1 MQVIVLGAGLL
12 GVTTAYYLAREGHQV
27 TVIDRQPEPAR
38 ETSFAN
44 AGLLTP
50 GHAYAWA
57 SPRAPMILLK
67 SLWRADTALRWR
79 LKPDPGMWAW
89 GIKFLANCTAARN
102 RENTVIKVR
111 LCLYSLAETARVT
124 AETGIAWD
132 RSQSGALYLYRDP
145 EHFRAGRENFK
156 LLGDEGVEAKTL
168 DTEALFDFEPSL
180 AGMKGRFAGA
190 IHTPHDESGDA
201 RKFTVALADVL
212 RSRGVSFRLGETVLS
227 MTRSGDRI
235 TGVETMTHL
244 ADNRDLGAGLRVT
257 THRGHRIEGDAYVL
271 ALGSYSPLLTKP
283 LGLRMPIYPVKGY
296 SITLPITDPAAAPA
310 HFGVDEANLV
320 AFARLGDRL
329 RLTATADFAG
339 YDTSFTAGDFA
350 HMLRVAMELFPRAAA
365 YDRPDYWACLRPMT
379 PDGPPI
385 IGPSPIKNLWLN
397 TGHGHIGWTMACGS
411 SRMLVDL
418 ISGRRPEID
427 AAPFRLSRY

>member
-1 MQVIVLGAGLL
+1 MHVVVLGAGLL
-12 GVTTAYYLAREGHQV
+12 GVTTAHYLAREGHQV
-27 TVIDRQPEPAR
+27 TVIDRQKEPAR

-57 SPRAPMILLK
+57 SPRAPMILLR
-67 SLWRADTALRWR
+67 SLWRTDTALRWR
-79 LKPDPGMWAW
+79 LKLDPGMWAW
-89 GIKFLANCTAARN
+89 GLKFLANCTAARN

-111 LCLYSLAETARVT
+111 LCSYSLAETAAVT
-124 AETGIAWD
+124 AETGITWD

-145 EHFRAGRENFK
+145 DHFRAGRANFK
-156 LLGDEGVEAKTL
+156 LLADEGVEARTL
-168 DTEALFDFEPSL
+168 EREELATFEPSL
-180 AGMKGRFAGA
+180 AAVKDRFAGA

-201 RKFTVALADVL
+201 RKFTTALADSC
-212 RSRGVSFRLGETVLS
+212 RERGVTFKFGATITRIE
-227 MTRSGDRI
+227 RSGDRV
-235 TGVETMTHL
+235 TAVES
-244 ADNRDLGAGLRVT
+244 DRGRVQ
-257 THRGHRIEGDAYVL
+257 GDAYVL

-283 LGLRMPIYPVKGY
+283 LGFTMPIYPVKGY
-296 SITLPITDPAAAPA
+296 SVTLPIADREAAPA

-339 YDTSFTAGDFA
+339 YDTSFQPRDFV
-350 HMLRVAMELFPRAAA
+350 HMLNVARELFPRAAA
-365 YDRPDYWACLRPMT
+365 FDRPEYWACLRPMT

-385 IGPSPIKNLWLN
+385 MGPSPLVNLWLN

-411 SRMLVDL
+411 SRIVVDRML
-418 ISGRRPEID
+418 GRKPEID
-427 AAPFRLSRY
+427 DAPFRLSRY

>member
-1 MQVIVLGAGLL
+1 MHVVVLGAGLL
-12 GVTTAYYLAREGHQV
+12 GVTTAYYLAREGHKV
-27 TVIDRQPEPAR
+27 TVVDRQPEPAR

-79 LKPDPGMWAW
+79 LKPDPRMWAW
-89 GIKFLANCTAARN
+89 GLKFLANCSAARN
-102 RENTVIKVR
+102 RYNTVVKVR
-111 LCLYSLAETARVT
+111 LCLYSLAETAQVT

-132 RSQSGALYLYRDP
+132 RSQSGAIYLYRDA

-156 LLGDEGVEAKTL
+156 LLADEGVEARII
-168 DTEALFDFEPSL
+168 DAEEIAAFEPSL
-180 AGMKGRFAGA
+180 AAVKSRFAGA
-190 IHTPHDESGDA
+190 IHTPKDESGDA
-201 RKFTVALADVL
+201 RKFTVALAEAC
-212 RSRGVSFRLGETVLS
+212 RARGVDLRLGSPIKRML
-227 MTRSGDRI
+227 RDGDRI
-235 TGVETMTHL
+235 TGVETGVEG
-244 ADNRDLGAGLRVT
+244 GAGRVT
-257 THRGHRIEGDAYVL
+257 GDAYVL
-271 ALGSYSPLLTKP
+271 ALGSYSPIVGKSV
-283 LGLRMPIYPVKGY
+283 GVSMPIYPVKGY
-296 SITLPITDPAAAPA
+296 SLTFPIADAEAAPA

-339 YDTSFTAGDFA
+339 YDTEYAPQDFT
-350 HMLRVAMELFPRAAA
+350 HMMRVAMELFPRAAA
-365 YDRPDYWACLRPMT
+365 YDRPSYWACLRPMT

-385 IGPSPIKNLWLN
+385 IGASPLKNLWLN

-411 SRMLVDL
+411 SRLLADL
-418 ISGRRPEID
+418 MAGRKPEID
-427 AAPFRLSRY
+427 PAPFRLGRY

>member
-1 MQVIVLGAGLL
+1 MHVVVLGAGLL
-12 GVTTAYYLAREGHQV
+12 GVTTAHYLAREGHQV
-27 TVIDRQPEPAR
+27 TVIDRQKEPAR

-67 SLWRADTALRWR
+67 SLWRSDTALRWR
-79 LKPDPGMWAW
+79 LKFDPGMWAW
-89 GIKFLANCTAARN
+89 GLKFLANCRAEKN
-102 RENTVIKVR
+102 RANTVIKVR
-111 LCLYSLAETARVT
+111 LCSYSLAETAAVT

-145 EHFRAGRENFK
+145 DHFRAGKANFK
-156 LLGDEGVEAKTL
+156 LLADEGVEAKTL
-168 DTEALFDFEPSL
+168 EAEELTGFEPSL
-180 AGMKGRFAGA
+180 AHVKGRFAGA
-190 IHTPHDESGDA
+190 IHTPYDESGDA
-201 RKFTVALADVL
+201 RKFTVALAE
-212 RSRGVSFRLGETVLS
+212 SCKKRGVVFKLGAAITKIE
-227 MTRSGDRI
+227 RKGDRI
-235 TGVETMTHL
+235 TGVETDH
-244 ADNRDLGAGLRVT
+244 G
-257 THRGHRIEGDAYVL
+257 RITGDAYVL

-283 LGLRMPIYPVKGY
+283 IGLKMPIYPVKGY
-296 SITLPITDPAAAPA
+296 SVTLPIADPESAPA

-339 YDTSFTAGDFA
+339 YDTSFGPGDFV
-350 HMLRVAMELFPRAAA
+350 HMLKVARELFPRAAA
-365 YDRPDYWACLRPMT
+365 FDRPDYWACLRPMT

-385 IGPSPIKNLWLN
+385 MGPSGIANLWLN

-411 SRMLVDL
+411 SRLVVDRML
-418 ISGRRPEID
+418 GKQPEID
-427 AAPFRLSRY
+427 DTPFLLSRY

>member
-1 MQVIVLGAGLL
+1 MHVVVLGAGLL

-27 TVIDRQPEPAR
+27 TVVDRQKEPAR

-67 SLWRADTALRWR
+67 SLWRTDTALRWR
-79 LKPDPGMWAW
+79 LKMDPGMWAW
-89 GIKFLANCTAARN
+89 GLKFLANCTAAKN
-102 RENTVIKVR
+102 RANTVIKVR
-111 LCLYSLAETARVT
+111 LCSYSLAETAAVT

-145 EHFRAGRENFK
+145 DHFRAGRENFK
-156 LLGDEGVEAKTL
+156 LLADEGVEAKTL
-168 DTEALFDFEPSL
+168 DAEALAAFEPAL

-201 RKFTVALADVL
+201 RKFTVALAEFCK
-212 RSRGVSFRLGETVLS
+212 SRGVDFKLGAKI
-227 MTRSGDRI
+227 TRIDRTGDRV
-235 TGVETMTHL
+235 TGIDT
-244 ADNRDLGAGLRVT
+244 DQGRVQ
-257 THRGHRIEGDAYVL
+257 GDAYVL
-271 ALGSYSPLLTKP
+271 ALGSYSPLLTKSI
-283 LGLRMPIYPVKGY
+283 GVKMPIYPVKGY
-296 SITLPITDPAAAPA
+296 SVTLPITDPDAAPA

-339 YDTSFTAGDFA
+339 YDTSFAPGDFT
-350 HMLRVAMELFPRAAA
+350 HMMRVARELFPRAAA
-365 YDRPDYWACLRPMT
+365 YDRPEYWACLRPMT

-385 IGPSPIKNLWLN
+385 MGPSPLSNLWLN

-411 SRMLVDL
+411 SRVVVDRML
-418 ISGRRPEID
+418 GRKPEID
-427 AAPFRLSRY
+427 DTPFRLSRY

>member
-1 MQVIVLGAGLL
+1 MASTQHVVVLGAGLL

-27 TVIDRQPEPAR
+27 TVIDRQKEPAR

-67 SLWRADTALRWR
+67 SLWREDTALRWR
-79 LKPDPGMWAW
+79 MKFDPGMWAW
-89 GIKFLANCTAARN
+89 GLKFLANCTAARN
-102 RENTVIKVR
+102 RANTVIKVR
-111 LCLYSLAETARVT
+111 LCRYSLAETAAVT

-145 EHFRAGRENFK
+145 DHFRAGRANFK
-156 LLGDEGVEAKTL
+156 LLADEGVEARTL
-168 DTEALFDFEPSL
+168 ETEELAAFEPAL
-180 AGMKGRFAGA
+180 AAVKDRFAGA

-201 RKFTVALADVL
+201 RKFTVALADAC
-212 RSRGVSFRLGETVLS
+212 RARGVAFELGAGIRRLDH
-227 MTRSGDRI
+227 SGDRI
-235 TGVETMTHL
+235 TGVETDHG
-244 ADNRDLGAGLRVT
+244 RFQ
-257 THRGHRIEGDAYVL
+257 GDAYVL

-283 LGLRMPIYPVKGY
+283 LGFKMPIYPVKGY
-296 SITLPITDPAAAPA
+296 SVTLPIAEAETAPR

-339 YDTSFTAGDFA
+339 YDTSFEPHDFV
-350 HMLRVAMELFPRAAA
+350 HMLRVARELFPYAAA
-365 YDRPDYWACLRPMT
+365 YDRPEYWACLRPMT

-385 IGPSPIKNLWLN
+385 MGPSPLSNLWLN

-411 SRMLVDL
+411 SRIVVDRML
-418 ISGRRPEID
+418 GRKPEID
-427 AAPFRLSRY
+427 DTPFRLSRY